1 MNANANAMAMK
12 VLKLAFWDYERLT
25 GFSRLSEYKE
35 VQLRISAGGD
45 STQSPQIVP
54 RSFPPIAPIP

>member
-54 RSFPPIAPIP
+54 RLFPPIAPIP